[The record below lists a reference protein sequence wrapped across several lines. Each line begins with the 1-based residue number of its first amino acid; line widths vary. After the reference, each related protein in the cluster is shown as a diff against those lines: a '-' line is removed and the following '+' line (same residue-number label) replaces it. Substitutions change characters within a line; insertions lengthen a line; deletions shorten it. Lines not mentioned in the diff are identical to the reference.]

1 MKNIPDEFPEILPW
15 DDSGTFNHDEWILI
29 SHDRAEIQQLMWDYV
44 GIVRSDF
51 RLQRAERR
59 IKLIARE
66 VETFYKKTKVTEKLI
81 ELRNLS
87 TVAELLIRFA
97 LKRKESRGLHYT
109 TDYPKK
115 DDKNWGKD
123 IFIYKKV

>member
-1 MKNIPDEFPEILPW
+1 MPFVK
-15 DDSGTFNHDEWILI
+15 H
-29 SHDRAEIQQLMWDYV
+29 
-44 GIVRSDF
+44 
-51 RLQRAERR
+51 ERR